1 MACPMSTVIGGSFE
15 QFNRK
20 GSKRPT
26 YPVTVASC
34 QQTNASTAPTAP
46 VLSLPPWFDQAR
58 FDQAR
63 SILSDHFM
71 SIFLCHL
78 SGLVLLV
85 FIKSIYATLALSGK
99 SRDLVSIFYRYLH
112 TLMHVK
118 LWYEG
123 RVYEATDDAHH
134 SLLRVVGMHRSV
146 AELQNRHRKEGEDRL
161 ALSQRDMALTQFAF
175 IGLIVLH
182 PEKMGFPER
191 YNLCSGDL
199 PTVRAN
205 CALIWEGK
213 FRHRLQAEKWRKEA
227 AEMSEQIV
235 LSASHYVWLLR
246 YRGLLRFLFEV
257 TGLTTSS
264 NEALIGRLNA
274 AETFFYQALKFTV
287 GTLVHYRIF
296 ALFFNNLLR
305 FAFYRVIT
313 SKSFVSG
320 IVRSLEGL
328 QNRYYL

>member
-46 VLSLPPWFDQAR
+46 ALSLPPWFDQAR

-161 ALSQRDMALTQFAF
+161 ALSQRDMALTQVSAF
-175 IGLIVLH
+175 CRDDLKCSKLIELYSFSS
-182 PEKMGFPER
+182 P
-191 YNLCSGDL
+191 S
-199 PTVRAN
+199 
-205 CALIWEGK
+205 
-213 FRHRLQAEKWRKEA
+213 
-227 AEMSEQIV
+227 
-235 LSASHYVWLLR
+235 SAS
-246 YRGLLRFLFEV
+246 
-257 TGLTTSS
+257 SS
-264 NEALIGRLNA
+264 STRRKWASRLMR
-274 AETFFYQALKFTV
+274 KPSV
-287 GTLVHYRIF
+287 G
-296 ALFFNNLLR
+296 
-305 FAFYRVIT
+305 
-313 SKSFVSG
+313 
-320 IVRSLEGL
+320 
-328 QNRYYL
+328 

>member
-26 YPVTVASC
+26 YPVTAEKSSNVASS
-34 QQTNASTAPTAP
+34 QTNASAPA
-46 VLSLPPWFDQAR
+46 LSLPPWFDQAR

-63 SILSDHFM
+63 SILSEHFM

-123 RVYEATDDAHH
+123 RVYQATDDAHH

-146 AELQNRHRKEGEDRL
+146 AELQNHHRKEGEDRL
-161 ALSQRDMALTQFAF
+161 ALSQRDMALTQVSAF
-175 IGLIVLH
+175 CG
-182 PEKMGFPER
+182 
-191 YNLCSGDL
+191 GDSID
-199 PTVRAN
+199 VRN
-205 CALIWEGK
+205 
-213 FRHRLQAEKWRKEA
+213 
-227 AEMSEQIV
+227 
-235 LSASHYVWLLR
+235 
-246 YRGLLRFLFEV
+246 
-257 TGLTTSS
+257 
-264 NEALIGRLNA
+264 
-274 AETFFYQALKFTV
+274 
-287 GTLVHYRIF
+287 
-296 ALFFNNLLR
+296 
-305 FAFYRVIT
+305 
-313 SKSFVSG
+313 
-320 IVRSLEGL
+320 
-328 QNRYYL
+328 